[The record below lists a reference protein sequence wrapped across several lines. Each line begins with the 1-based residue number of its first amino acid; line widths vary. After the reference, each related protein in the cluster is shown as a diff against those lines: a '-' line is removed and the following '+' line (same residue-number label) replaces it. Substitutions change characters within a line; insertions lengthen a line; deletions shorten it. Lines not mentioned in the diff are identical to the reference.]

1 MLKNKVIKHCM
12 VCDNKRGRLHTSVA
26 AEPISESN

>member
-1 MLKNKVIKHCM
+1 MLKNKVIKHRM
-12 VCDNKRGRLHTSVA
+12 VCDNKSVRLHTSVA